1 MTTSLIIVD
10 DFLGNAHE
18 VREGAL
24 KLDYTQPEEKTY
36 FPGRNST
43 QRVNIEGMEQEV
55 SRLVRERLTP
65 TPGSGH
71 GKFRVALADDKGT
84 AGVHID
90 ESHWSGLLYLSLPE
104 DCSGGTDFLRH
115 IPTNTNHAPSSDAEL
130 AAMGFTSY
138 REVWDKILWP
148 DTNDQSKWETTMSV
162 PMRFNRLVL
171 LRPWLWHNA
180 GPGFGN
186 NIANGRLIY
195 LMFFDSQ
202 GAI

>member
-1 MTTSLIIVD
+1 MTTTMIIVD
-10 DFLGNAHE
+10 DFLGNALE
-18 VREGAL
+18 VREAAL
-24 KLDYTQPEEKTY
+24 KLDYPQPEEKTY

-43 QRVNIEGMEQEV
+43 QRVNVEGMEDEV

-71 GKFRVALADDKGT
+71 GKFRVALAKDEGT

-90 ESHWSGLLYLSLPE
+90 ESHWSGILYLSLPE
-104 DCSGGTDFLRH
+104 DCQGGTEFLHH
-115 IPTNTNHAPSSDAEL
+115 IPTNTDHAPSNQAEL
-130 AAMGFTSY
+130 GAMELNSY
-138 REVWDKILWP
+138 KDVWDKILWP
-148 DTNDQSKWETTMSV
+148 DTNNESKWKRNFMV
-162 PMRFNRLVL
+162 PMRFNRLIL

-180 GPGFGN
+180 GPGFGDSA
-186 NIANGRLIY
+186 ANGRLVY